1 MAYSYTR
8 SKFNFAQNILTVQ
21 RTGRIPFTIIFAQF
35 FHKFIQPKVTSYW
48 LYQCPRL
55 TPSPPLPKFC
65 MIIVWKFSWVLQSS
79 QEMRTR
85 GGGGEGDLG
94 GNNLHCGLCENGKLL
109 SFWFSFH
116 SAYCRK
122 IFKDHVLSTRVDI
135 GVVSWLDQSRINF
148 FTMIQINIIQ
158 YLQLNG

>member
-8 SKFNFAQNILTVQ
+8 GKFNFAQNILTVQ
-21 RTGRIPFTIIFAQF
+21 RTGRIPVTIIFAQF
-35 FHKFIQPKVTSYW
+35 FHKFNQPKVTSYW

-85 GGGGEGDLG
+85 GGGGGERGTWG
-94 GNNLHCGLCENGKLL
+94 ETIC
-109 SFWFSFH
+109 
-116 SAYCRK
+116 
-122 IFKDHVLSTRVDI
+122 I
-135 GVVSWLDQSRINF
+135 VVYVKMVNCWVFGFPSILQFQKNF
-148 FTMIQINIIQ
+148 QRPRCHYTCWHRGSLMTWSK
-158 YLQLNG
+158 

>member
-8 SKFNFAQNILTVQ
+8 SKFNFAQNILTIQ

-35 FHKFIQPKVTSYW
+35 FHKFNHPKVTSYW

-55 TPSPPLPKFC
+55 TPSPPPPKFC
-65 MIIVWKFSWVLQSS
+65 MIIVCNFSWVLLSS
-79 QEMRTR
+79 QEMRTIR
-85 GGGGEGDLG
+85 QWLCFFFGAGWGGGGLG

-116 SAYCRK
+116 SAIPEK
-122 IFKDHVLSTRVDI
+122 FSKTTL
-135 GVVSWLDQSRINF
+135 
-148 FTMIQINIIQ
+148 
-158 YLQLNG
+158 

>member
-8 SKFNFAQNILTVQ
+8 SNFNFARNILTVQ
-21 RTGRIPFTIIFAQF
+21 RWGRIPVTIIFAQF

-55 TPSPPLPKFC
+55 TPSPPPPPKFC
-65 MIIVWKFSWVLQSS
+65 MIIVCNFSWVLQSS
-79 QEMRTR
+79 QEMRTKR
-85 GGGGEGDLG
+85 QCFFFFFWWGGGGLG

-122 IFKDHVLSTRVDI
+122 IFKDHVLITRVDI
-135 GVVSWLDQSRINF
+135 GVVS
-148 FTMIQINIIQ
+148 
-158 YLQLNG
+158 

>member
-1 MAYSYTR
+1 MQMAYSYTR

-35 FHKFIQPKVTSYW
+35 FHKFNHPKVTSYW

-55 TPSPPLPKFC
+55 TPFPPTPPPPLQILHDDC
-65 MIIVWKFSWVLQSS
+65 LQFFLGITVVPRD
-79 QEMRTR
+79 EDNKTMVMLFFWCGV
-85 GGGGEGDLG
+85 GGGGGAGLG

-116 SAYCRK
+116 SAIPEK
-122 IFKDHVLSTRVDI
+122 FPKTSL
-135 GVVSWLDQSRINF
+135 
-148 FTMIQINIIQ
+148 
-158 YLQLNG
+158 